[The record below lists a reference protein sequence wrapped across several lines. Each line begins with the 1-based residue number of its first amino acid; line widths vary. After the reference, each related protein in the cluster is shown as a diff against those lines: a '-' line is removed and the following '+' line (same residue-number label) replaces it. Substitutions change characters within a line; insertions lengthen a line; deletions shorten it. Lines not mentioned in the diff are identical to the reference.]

1 MQMETAPGQS
11 KIPETISA
19 SRASSSPQATS
30 AGSGLRSSSGASLW
44 IRDLLISAFASVVI
58 ITFLYQPVRVEGISM
73 LPRLEDHD
81 RLFTNKFVYHF
92 SSIARG
98 DVIVFRYPR
107 DPSTSYIK
115 RVIALPGDHIR
126 IDRGRVNVNG
136 RYLREPYVPPE
147 FRDDRSMPEMIVPS
161 NAYFVLG
168 DHRNVASDSR
178 EFGPVDR
185 SLVYGKA
192 VFVYW
197 PAHDL
202 GVVH

>member
-1 MQMETAPGQS
+1 MESAPGQLE
-11 KIPETISA
+11 IPGVVSDRSGAVSPRTP
-19 SRASSSPQATS
+19 SSSAQP
-30 AGSGLRSSSGASLW
+30 RSSSGASLW
-44 IRDLLISAFASVVI
+44 FRDLLISAFASVLI

-81 RLFTNKFVYHF
+81 RLFINKFVYHF
-92 SSIARG
+92 SGIERG